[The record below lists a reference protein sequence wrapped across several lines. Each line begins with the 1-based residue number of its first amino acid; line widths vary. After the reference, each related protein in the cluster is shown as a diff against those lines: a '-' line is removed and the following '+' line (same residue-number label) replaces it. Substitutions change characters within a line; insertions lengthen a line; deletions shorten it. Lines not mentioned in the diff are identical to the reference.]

1 MMTYEEKVRFLKSY
15 RIAKENAETY
25 LRQINDLR
33 ETMLPSGIHYTD
45 MPKHPNYDDQMAN
58 YAGEFWELQKKLE
71 KAQKKQLQVIAV
83 INQIAEDD
91 PLGHRIL
98 TERYIYGTR
107 AEGVCAACY
116 IARKTEY
123 RHRRK
128 AIERLKI

>member
-1 MMTYEEKVRFLKSY
+1 MMTYEEKVRFLQSY
-15 RIAKENAETY
+15 KNAKQNAETY

-33 ETMLPSGIHYTD
+33 ETMLPSGIHYSD
-45 MPKHPNYDDQMAN
+45 MPKHPNYEDQMAK

-71 KAQKKQLQVIAV
+71 NAQKKQLHIIAV
-83 INQIAEDD
+83 INQIAEID

-98 TERYIYGTR
+98 TERYIYGSNQDV
-107 AEGVCAACY
+107 VCATCY

>member
-45 MPKHPNYDDQMAN
+45 MPKHPNYEDQMAK

-71 KAQKKQLQVIAV
+71 RVQKKQLHVIAV
-83 INQIAEDD
+83 INQIAEID

-98 TERYIYGTR
+98 TERFIYNTKVE
-107 AEGVCAACY
+107 AICKECY
-116 IARKTEY
+116 IGRKTEWI
-123 RHRRK
+123 HRKK